1 MNIEPIRLL
10 RGHQENT
17 ATTGQGCFM
26 NVVSYLNGDAQ
37 ITDRSPCVCVTVRP
51 LSIRLNDLGN
61 DEQRL
66 RLLPFV
72 LRAMGSATENTEV
85 LAARRAR
92 LCQYGEECNEVM
104 QSFLKSAKS
113 PSAGTHFYLFPDA
126 STDAYAIAKANCRTI
141 SRWCAAADATFAEV
155 NSYAVAYSN
164 AHAYARSYIES
175 THLQSLLFDAG
186 LRFLDDVLPA
196 AESASLVVAERCETL
211 VKMQAA

>member
-26 NVVSYLNGDAQ
+26 NVVAYLNGDAQ

-104 QSFLKSAKS
+104 QSFAERSVVDNPYA
-113 PSAGTHFYLFPDA
+113 YLFPDA
-126 STDAYAIAKANCRTI
+126 STNAYAIAKAHCQGFDAFI
-141 SRWCAAADATFAEV
+141 PFEAAFSDAY
-155 NSYAVAYSN
+155 SYAQAYSN
-164 AHAYARSYIES
+164 AHAHYCIEP

-211 VKMQAA
+211 VKLQAA